1 MVPVMRKEKKM
12 EYKIVESNSADGLAN
27 QVNMLLAC
35 GWELQGGLA
44 ANVAVGNGAYTE
56 YFFAQAL
63 VRKL

>member
-1 MVPVMRKEKKM
+1 M
-12 EYKIVESNSADGLAN
+12 EYKIVESDSAGGLAS

-35 GWELQGGLA
+35 GWEIQGGLA
-44 ANVAVGNGAYTE
+44 ANVAVGNGSYIE

>member
-1 MVPVMRKEKKM
+1 M
-12 EYKIVESNSADGLAN
+12 EYKIVESDSADSLAV

-35 GWELQGGLA
+35 GWELHGGLA
-44 ANVAVGNGAYTE
+44 ANLALGNGGYRD

>member
-1 MVPVMRKEKKM
+1 M
-12 EYKIVESNSADGLAN
+12 EYKIVESDSAGGLAA

-35 GWELQGGLA
+35 GWEIQGGLA
-44 ANVAVGNGAYTE
+44 ANVAVGNGSYTE